1 MQNRE
6 KELKLLRK
14 ENAADDESTEFES
27 ERDIPITGTVRTS
40 KSIGELYEALW
51 QSSSKRLVLNYYSL
65 ISVVNFFCIFKA
77 ILWKHTK
84 KVLFLWLNF
93 VI

>member
-14 ENAADDESTEFES
+14 ENNADDESTEFES
-27 ERDIPITGTVRTS
+27 KRDIPITGIVRTS

-51 QSSSKRLVLNYYSL
+51 QSSSKRLVLNYKNL
-65 ISVVNFFCIFKA
+65 ISVVNFFCIKA

-84 KVLFLWLNF
+84 KVPFLWLNF

>member
-14 ENAADDESTEFES
+14 ENKADDESTEFES
-27 ERDIPITGTVRTS
+27 ERDIPITGRVRTS

-51 QSSSKRLVLNYYSL
+51 QSTSKRLVINYYNL
-65 ISVVNFFCIFKA
+65 ISLLNFFCIKA
-77 ILWKHTK
+77 VLWKHTK